1 MSGVLT
7 AKYVLGLVVPIPT
20 LSLVLSMCKVDVSK
34 VTSAAP
40 NVAPLIVGLV
50 KVLFVNV
57 CVPSNKAILDV
68 FDKSVEAI
76 VMFPVPSND
85 CPAIVLAVSNA
96 VAVAA
101 LPEVS

>member
-1 MSGVLT
+1 MN
-7 AKYVLGLVVPIPT
+7 KVPE
-20 LSLVLSMCKVDVSK
+20 SK

-50 KVLFVNV
+50 KVLFVKV
-57 CVPSNKAILDV
+57 CEAVNKVIALV

-85 CPAIVLAVSNA
+85 
-96 VAVAA
+96 
-101 LPEVS
+101 